1 MKIFSLSYRVRLIL
15 FCVLSCL
22 LVLSISL
29 AAWIRY
35 DDNRIET
42 VYYPMQSNRIP
53 SSFSGFRIAQV
64 SDLHNDALGDGNA
77 SLLKLLQDAE
87 PDVIAVT
94 GDLIDSRKTDTQIAL
109 QFMQKA
115 LQIAPVYYV
124 TGNHEIALYAT
135 YPPFERELCNAGVTV
150 LNNESVL
157 LEQNGQNIVLLGL
170 SDPNAN
176 DLARDERIALM
187 LSCSLEYFT
196 VVLSHRPELF
206 DDYCT
211 ARADVV
217 LTGHAHG
224 GQVRLPFL
232 GGLYAPGQGLLPQY
246 DAGLF
251 TQDTTHMI
259 VSRGVGNSLFPFRV
273 NNRPELAVIELQSAT
288 LG

>member
-29 AAWIRY
+29 AARIRY

-53 SSFSGFRIAQV
+53 ASFSGFRIAQV

-109 QFMQKA
+109 RFMQKA

-135 YPPFERELCNAGVTV
+135 YPPFERELRNAGVTV

-187 LSCSLEYFT
+187 QSCSQEYFT

-251 TQDTTHMI
+251 TQGTTHMI
-259 VSRGVGNSLFPFRV
+259 VSRGIGNSLFPFRV

>member
-1 MKIFSLSYRVRLIL
+1 MKFLRLSYRVRLIL

-29 AAWIRY
+29 MAEIRY
-35 DDNRIET
+35 NDNRIET
-42 VYYPMQSNRIP
+42 VYYPMQSSRIP
-53 SSFSGFRIAQV
+53 ASFSGFRIAQV

-77 SLLKLLQDAE
+77 SLLKLLQEAE
-87 PDVIAVT
+87 PDIIAVT

-135 YPPFERELCNAGVTV
+135 YPPFERELRNAGVTV

-187 LSCSLEYFT
+187 QSCSQEYFT

-224 GQVRLPFL
+224 GQVRLPFI

-251 TQDTTHMI
+251 TQGTTHMI